1 MNGQGFHFR
10 GNRKEA
16 RKERKSDE
24 IWKER
29 ERGRDEYKYKSVM
42 EYREK

>member
-29 ERGRDEYKYKSVM
+29 ERE
-42 EYREK
+42 RERRV